1 MKKLTTTLCLT
12 VALVMGFNTMASN
25 QGFEAGKS
33 YTYKEDLPDTDTV
46 QRLAIKIGKDGKTYQ
61 ATIFSGKYKYT
72 CPRGKI
78 LAEEKL
84 ELVKCENIKETD
96 ADNILLGGD
105 ELADFSQSVG
115 GKLDI
120 SERIINVFDQGGSG
134 TAGHSPA
141 AGLRSY
147 HFSLKRPFKRGFQPT
162 SPVVKVKPKMKRT
175 PPKVKKD
182 PLAQKL
188 VTLKTLLK
196 GGLISQKDY
205 NAKRAAILKE
215 MSKGKVDPI
224 VRKLKKIQ
232 KLLDQKL
239 ITPADATYKRRKIL
253 DAM

>member
-1 MKKLTTTLCLT
+1 MKRFITSLCLT
-12 VALVMGFNTMASN
+12 VALVMGFNTMASS
-25 QGFEAGKS
+25 QGFEAGKT

-46 QRLAIKIGKDGKTYQ
+46 QRLSIKIGKDGKTYQ
-61 ATIFSGKYKYT
+61 ATIFSGKHKYT
-72 CPRGKI
+72 CPRGGI
-78 LAEEKL
+78 LAENKL
-84 ELVKCENIKETD
+84 ELVKCDNIKETD

-120 SERIINVFDQGGSG
+120 SERIINVFAHTGGG
-134 TAGHSPA
+134 THVTPA

-147 HFSLKRPFKRGFQPT
+147 HFSLKRPFKRGFQST

-175 PPKVKKD
+175 PPRVKKD

-196 GGLISQKDY
+196 GGLITQKDY
-205 NAKRAAILKE
+205 NTKRAAILKE
-215 MSKGKVDPI
+215 MSGGKVDPI
-224 VRKLKKIQ
+224 VRKLKQIQ

-239 ITPADATYKRRKIL
+239 IPPADAAYKRRKIL
-253 DAM
+253 DNM

>member
-12 VALVMGFNTMASN
+12 VALVMGFNIMASS

-84 ELVKCENIKETD
+84 ERVDCENVKEEDVT
-96 ADNILLGGD
+96 NILIGGD
-105 ELADFSQSVG
+105 ELADQLQGVG
-115 GKLDI
+115 GTI
-120 SERIINVFDQGGSG
+120 NSPSRIINVFDRSFTQ
-134 TAGHSPA
+134 HPNDVLA
-141 AGLRSY
+141 ATERPY
-147 HFSLKRPFKRGFQPT
+147 HFSLEKPFKRGFQST
-162 SPVVKVKPKMKRT
+162 SPGVKVKPKMKRT
-175 PPKVKKD
+175 PPRVKKD

-215 MSKGKVDPI
+215 MSGGKVDPI
-224 VRKLKKIQ
+224 IQKLKRLK

-239 ITPADATYKRRKIL
+239 ISPAAYEYKSRKIL